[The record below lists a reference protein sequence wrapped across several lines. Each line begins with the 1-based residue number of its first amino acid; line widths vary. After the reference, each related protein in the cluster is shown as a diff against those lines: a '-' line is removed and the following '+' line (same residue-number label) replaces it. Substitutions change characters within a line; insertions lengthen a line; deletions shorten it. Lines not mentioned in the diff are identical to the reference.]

1 MDGTRS
7 LTRRFNTYP
16 RTEVKW
22 LWRPYIPLGKVSVIQ
37 GDPGDGK
44 TTLAL
49 ALSALLSM
57 GQPLPETDE
66 ESVYGEILYQSAE
79 DTVSDTLHPRLSSMG
94 ADCSKISNISVP
106 FGDIEKDCELLEN
119 AIREV
124 GAVLFV
130 LDPLQAFIGKGID
143 MTRAADM
150 RRLMSGLAVVAAKTQ
165 CAVIAIGHMNKAERT
180 KTLYRGLGSIDIAA
194 SARSVLHVGRSAE
207 NREIRVMSHIK
218 SSLAKEGA
226 PLAFTIGDNSM
237 VEFIGHY
244 DGEVRASEVSGDD
257 TKREIAK
264 DTMLKMLSD
273 GPKPCAD
280 IYAACKAAGIL
291 SERTVDEAK
300 KELGVKSVRKSNGWV
315 WEL

>member
-1 MDGTRS
+1 MERT
-7 LTRRFNTYP
+7 LTRRFNSYP

-22 LWRPYIPLGKVSVIQ
+22 LWKPYIPLGKVCVIQ

-49 ALSALLSM
+49 ALSALLSR
-57 GQPLPETDE
+57 GQPLPETDCE
-66 ESVYGEILYQSAE
+66 PISGEILYQSAE
-79 DTVSDTLHPRLSSMG
+79 DQVSDTLEPRLAAMG

-106 FGDIEKDCELLEN
+106 FNDIEKDCELLEN

-130 LDPLQAFIGKGID
+130 LDPLQAFIGKGND

-150 RRLMSGLAVVAAKTQ
+150 RRLMSGLAIAAAKTE
-165 CAVIAIGHMNKAERT
+165 CAVVAIGHMNKAERS

-207 NREIRVMSHIK
+207 DREIRVMTHIK
-218 SSLAKEGA
+218 SSLAKEGS
-226 PLAFTIGDNSM
+226 PLAFAIGDNSM
-237 VEFIGHY
+237 VEFLGHY
-244 DGEVRASEVSGDD
+244 DGEVRASEVPSDD
-257 TKREIAK
+257 TKRETAK
-264 DTMLKMLSD
+264 DIILKMLAD
-273 GPKPCAD
+273 GSKPCTE

-300 KELGVKSVRKSNGWV
+300 KELGVKSVRKAHGWE